1 METALATLSVQGL
14 PQRREQYVEFRDNPR
29 WIFDFPRSKN
39 LSSPLP
45 ISPSPQSTSM
55 LSKLVRFLK
64 SHPILFLLLLTPG
77 IPEYLSASS
86 QITLLVINPP
96 LFFLL
101 LAANIG
107 LYGSG
112 VILIREAM
120 IRWKKGWA
128 SVFLLGVAYGI
139 VEEGLALWTL
149 FNPLAQPVGNLGFYG
164 HWLGVNWVWTVG
176 LLIFHSVYSIGLPI
190 FLFGLVFP
198 DLKHKSIVSMRG
210 IRISILGLTIDSIL
224 LFMLESAIY
233 GPYNPGGGLMIFS
246 GLVITILV
254 FAVRRLPG
262 DFMKIRLSEPKWGP
276 RKFAIVGALLFPTT
290 LLTGGIAAGAGI
302 PPEIPMILDIIF
314 AMVILTRAFNA
325 MGANNNQEQKVGFS
339 IGLLFPIVVFG
350 FIASIG
356 IGNLLI
362 VVADLFFV
370 LFSRRLWRKWH
381 QWTLL
386 HRAAIQTGLPGFGES
401 PAPLLP

>member
-1 METALATLSVQGL
+1 LFKALFIVGYSMLNSEVVPDRLLASV
-14 PQRREQYVEFRDNPR
+14 
-29 WIFDFPRSKN
+29 RSKT

-45 ISPSPQSTSM
+45 NSPSQQSMSM

-86 QITLLVINPP
+86 QITLLVVNPV
-96 LFFLL
+96 LFFLFL
-101 LAANIG
+101 GANIG

-128 SVFLLGVAYGI
+128 SVFLLGVGYGI

-164 HWLGVNWVWTVG
+164 HWLGVNWVWTIG

-198 DLKHKSIVSMRG
+198 ELRHKSLVSMRG
-210 IRISILGLTIDSIL
+210 VRISVLGLTVDSIL
-224 LFMLESAIY
+224 LFLLESVIY
-233 GPYNPGGGLMIFS
+233 PNYNPGVGLMIFS
-246 GLVITILV
+246 GFVITVLVIT
-254 FAVRRLPG
+254 ARRLPG
-262 DFMKIRLSEPKWGP
+262 DFLKIKLSQPKWGP
-276 RKFAIVGALLFPTT
+276 RKFAIVGALLFPAT
-290 LLTGGIAAGAGI
+290 LLTGGIAPGANI
-302 PPEIPMILDIIF
+302 PPEIPMVLDITF
-314 AMVILTRAFNA
+314 AMVILTRVFNS
-325 MGANNNQEQKVGFS
+325 MGATNNQEQKVGLG

-350 FIASIG
+350 LIASIG
-356 IGNLLI
+356 IGNVLI

-386 HRAAIQTGLPGFGES
+386 HRSALQTSLPGFGES
-401 PAPLLP
+401 PAPLFP

>member
-1 METALATLSVQGL
+1 MSSSLPLTLS
-14 PQRREQYVEFRDNPR
+14 PQPM
-29 WIFDFPRSKN
+29 
-39 LSSPLP
+39 
-45 ISPSPQSTSM
+45 SM
-55 LSKLVRFLK
+55 ISKLVRFLK

-86 QITLLVINPP
+86 QITLLVLNPL
-96 LFFLL
+96 LFFLFL
-101 LAANIG
+101 GANIG

-149 FNPLAQPVGNLGFYG
+149 FNPLAQPVGVLGFYG

-198 DLKHKSIVSMRG
+198 ELKHKSIVSMRG
-210 IRISILGLTIDSIL
+210 IRISVLGLTIDSIL
-224 LFMLESAIY
+224 LFLLESVIY
-233 GPYNPGGGLMIFS
+233 PNYNPGAGLMIFS
-246 GLVITILV
+246 GIVITILV
-254 FAVRRLPG
+254 LAARRLPG
-262 DFMKIRLSEPKWGP
+262 DFLKMRLSQPKWGP
-276 RKFAIVGALLFPTT
+276 RRFAIVGALLFPAT
-290 LLTGGIAAGAGI
+290 LLAGGFAAGANI
-302 PPEIPMILDIIF
+302 PPEIPMVVDVIF

-325 MGANNNQEQKVGFS
+325 MGSTNNQEQKVGFG

-350 FIASIG
+350 LIASIG
-356 IGNLLI
+356 IGNVLI
-362 VVADLFFV
+362 VVADLLV
-370 LFSRRLWRKWH
+370 LLFSRRLWKKWH

-386 HRAAIQTGLPGFGES
+386 HSSAIQTGLPGFGES
-401 PAPLLP
+401 PAPLFP

>member
-1 METALATLSVQGL
+1 M
-14 PQRREQYVEFRDNPR
+14 
-29 WIFDFPRSKN
+29 
-39 LSSPLP
+39 SSPLP

-233 GPYNPGGGLMIFS
+233 GPYNPGVGLMIFS

>member
-1 METALATLSVQGL
+1 MSL
-14 PQRREQYVEFRDNPR
+14 PP
-29 WIFDFPRSKN
+29 SM
-39 LSSPLP
+39 
-45 ISPSPQSTSM
+45 SPSPQSTS
-55 LSKLVRFLK
+55 LVSRLVRFLK
-64 SHPILFLLLLTPG
+64 SHPLLFLLLLTPG

-86 QITLLVINPP
+86 QLTLLVISP
-96 LFFLL
+96 LIFFGL
-101 LAANIG
+101 LAANLG

-139 VEEGLALWTL
+139 VEEGIALWTL

-198 DLKHKSIVSMRG
+198 ELKSKSLVSGAGLTFG
-210 IRISILGLTIDSIL
+210 IFGLTIDCFALFVLESVIYPNYTPGAGLL
-224 LFMLESAIY
+224 LFC
-233 GPYNPGGGLMIFS
+233 
-246 GLVITILV
+246 GLVIAMLIIT
-254 FAVRRLPG
+254 ARKLPG
-262 DFMKIRLSEPKWGP
+262 NFLKVKPSQPAWGP
-276 RKFAIVGALLFPTT
+276 RKFAVVGALLFPAT
-290 LLTGGIAAGAGI
+290 LLTGGIAAGASI
-302 PPEIPMILDIIF
+302 PPIIPMILDIIF
-314 AMVILTRAFNA
+314 AILILTRAFKS
-325 MGANNNQEQKVGFS
+325 MGSTNNQEQKVGFG

-356 IGNLLI
+356 IGNVLI
-362 VVADLFFV
+362 VVADLLFV

-381 QWTLL
+381 QWTLI
-386 HRAAIQTGLPGFGES
+386 HSSAIQTGLPGFGES
-401 PAPLLP
+401 PAPLFP